1 MLSPN
6 YRSLEFSLDEL
17 IIHATDDQDPND
29 DEDVD
34 VAVVGFWSG
43 FVWLFVVTIITAWLS
58 EYVVGTIEVS
68 IITTILF
75 NVLLNK
81 ECTLLTCTEIR
92 IPNYIRMHR
101 NLGVCL

>member
-1 MLSPN
+1 M
-6 YRSLEFSLDEL
+6 

-29 DEDVD
+29 DEDED

-75 NVLLNK
+75 NVLLN
-81 ECTLLTCTEIR
+81 
-92 IPNYIRMHR
+92 
-101 NLGVCL
+101 